1 MNKLEYIEEI
11 RQLLRKHNIE
21 YVAKIYDSKDT
32 IFTDRDK
39 RKVLQNRLNQI
50 KADIKYL
57 NSALDISLDGMDEND
72 ETYLIISDKLNV
84 KIEKLLDESERLY
97 KEYKQLVDAECEAYT
112 LDADIIEINKIHKY
126 ILESLDKAEC
136 LNLK

>member
-97 KEYKQLVDAECEAYT
+97 KDYKQLVDAECEAYS